1 MAIESRGNILEKAL
15 EKEGNRRHGPVHTCV
30 SMSMWS
36 LEAGFPLSRR
46 GVCTPSLLI
55 LNALLGPE
63 GRWGRGCC
71 SQCRNPNLVH
81 PGTYVPTNRLH
92 PHATTSPKGMGRRDQ
107 VHRKTA
113 GIEFG
118 GCPSTLHELGCTPDS
133 APTQGQL

>member
-63 GRWGRGCC
+63 GQWGRGGAA
-71 SQCRNPNLVH
+71 H
-81 PGTYVPTNRLH
+81 DAETPTWSIRE
-92 PHATTSPKGMGRRDQ
+92 PTCQQT
-107 VHRKTA
+107 
-113 GIEFG
+113 
-118 GCPSTLHELGCTPDS
+118 GCTHMPPS
-133 APTQGQL
+133 PLRVWGGGTKCPARQQT

>member
-63 GRWGRGCC
+63 GQWGRGVLLTMQKPQPGP
-71 SQCRNPNLVH
+71 SGNLRA
-81 PGTYVPTNRLH
+81 N
-92 PHATTSPKGMGRRDQ
+92 KQ
-107 VHRKTA
+107 V
-113 GIEFG
+113 
-118 GCPSTLHELGCTPDS
+118 
-133 APTQGQL
+133 APTCHHLP